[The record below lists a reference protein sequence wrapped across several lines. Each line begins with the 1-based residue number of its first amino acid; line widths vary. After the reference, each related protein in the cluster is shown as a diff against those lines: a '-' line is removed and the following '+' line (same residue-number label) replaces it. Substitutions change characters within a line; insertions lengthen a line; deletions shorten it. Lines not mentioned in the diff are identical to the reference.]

1 MLAVSQLVPDTK
13 YMVHCHN
20 YPVNSVKRRQYYPDT
35 DPMDKD
41 PGKRV
46 CKTFLGLTTQYSE
59 DAQPEFSAGIYGG
72 TCISNPEYIQIYP
85 ASVPYESELMQCSA
99 LRERHMVHSVLM
111 KYTPLPHDLQRE
123 ILSYLF
129 PVKQYQEIKGVSRVV
144 LDNTGV

>member
-1 MLAVSQLVPDTK
+1 MLALSELVQGTK

-20 YPVNSVKRRQYYPDT
+20 YAYEDLMHNN
-35 DPMDKD
+35 

-72 TCISNPEYIQIYP
+72 TTISNPKYIQIYP
-85 ASVPYESELMQCSA
+85 ASIPYKQELMQRSV
-99 LRERHMVHSVLM
+99 LRERRVIHSILM
-111 KYTPLPHDLQRE
+111 ENTLLPHDLQRE

-129 PVKQYQEIKGVSRVV
+129 PVKGYREKNGISRVILSV
-144 LDNTGV
+144 